1 MGARHLRLRPAR
13 VGPLVLRWLLQG
25 TWLAMLLAVPALLAG
40 AIVVAVVVVALAVW
54 PLLLLGGCLLLGWWA
69 MHRGRLRPAVAVD
82 PSARLAPVQPGPLHV
97 SQPPYP
103 LPPSVLERIERV
115 RRKAAALEG
124 SAGSPEDR
132 YLVQSTLDDY
142 LPGAVAA
149 YRSLP
154 PGSDDWPVTPDG
166 RTGLRLLQDQ
176 LDLLE
181 RNLDEIAGNAWRDGA
196 RRLLAH
202 QRFLEE
208 RLGVGSTGDLDI
220 PR

>member
-1 MGARHLRLRPAR
+1 
-13 VGPLVLRWLLQG
+13 LVLRWLLQG
-25 TWLAMLLAVPALLAG
+25 TWLALLLGIPALIAG
-40 AIVVAVVVVALAVW
+40 AIVIAGLLIVLAVW
-54 PLLLLGGCLLLGWWA
+54 PIALAGGCFALALWA
-69 MHRGRLRPAVAVD
+69 MRRGWLRPAGAGAPPPATPAAVR
-82 PSARLAPVQPGPLHV
+82 PSQLPLLR
-97 SQPPYP
+97 PLYP
-103 LPPSVLERIERV
+103 LPPSVRERIERI
-115 RRKAAALEG
+115 RRKAEALEG

-142 LPGAVAA
+142 LPGAVDA

-154 PGSDDWPVTPDG
+154 PGSGEWPVTADG

-181 RNLDEIAGNAWRDGA
+181 RNLDEIAGHAWRDGA
-196 RRLLAH
+196 QRLLAH

-208 RLGVGSTGDLDI
+208 RLGVGSGRDLDI